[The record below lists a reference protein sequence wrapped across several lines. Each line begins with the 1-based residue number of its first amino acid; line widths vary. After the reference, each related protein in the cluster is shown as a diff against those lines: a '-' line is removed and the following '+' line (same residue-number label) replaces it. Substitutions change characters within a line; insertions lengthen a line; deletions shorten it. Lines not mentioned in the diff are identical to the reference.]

1 MRTKFICGNWKM
13 NKTSK
18 EAGEFVSELI
28 KYDFKG
34 MDVLIAPSFAS
45 LNEVNKIGK
54 NKIHIAGQ
62 NICKYNDGAYTGEVS
77 GNMLKEF
84 CDYVIIGH
92 SERRT
97 IFSEDYQTIR
107 EKILRAFEND
117 LKVILCLGENAKIRE
132 ENKQNEF
139 VKEEILAALENLEF
153 NEENLTLAY
162 EPIWAIGTGK
172 TCSPEDAEDMC
183 KFIRE
188 ILNRINAGIG
198 KNIRILYGGSV
209 KGDNVKKLLERPDID
224 GALVGGASLKV
235 NEFLKIIN
243 YKEN

>member
-1 MRTKFICGNWKM
+1 M

-183 KFIRE
+183 KFIRDT
-188 ILNRINAGIG
+188 LNRINAGIG

-209 KGDNVKKLLERPDID
+209 KGDNAKKLLECPDID

>member
-13 NKTSK
+13 NKTAK
-18 EAGEFVSELI
+18 EAGEFI
-28 KYDFKG
+28 KDLVKNDFKDV
-34 MDVLIAPSFAS
+34 DVLIAPPFTS
-45 LNEVNKIGK
+45 LDAVKRNSNGKIYIGS
-54 NKIHIAGQ
+54 Q
-62 NICKYNDGAYTGEVS
+62 NICKFNDGAYTGEVS

-188 ILNRINAGIG
+188 TLNRINAGIG

-209 KGDNVKKLLERPDID
+209 KGDNAKKLLECTDID